1 MRRLVLHAL
10 ASWVLAAVLA
20 AAAAAKLAH
29 PRASRDALGS
39 LTAAAGRDAW
49 ILWSGVVALE
59 LVLAAGL
66 ALQRDAAALAASVT
80 MFAFGAA
87 LTRALWAG
95 HAGAPCGCFGAR
107 SRVSRFAVGR
117 AVALGLA
124 LAVVPLLPRDDLATD
139 TWLTLGLALAL
150 TAVAVL
156 GVAVLALAREVG
168 LLRLALGP
176 QAALEVPEEGPP
188 LGSDS
193 GLSTH
198 LDPRPGAP
206 LGLAVFTSEG
216 CRLCRLLEPQVA
228 ALARDPHV
236 DVVVLDEVRDA
247 DHWARL
253 AVPGSPYAVAID
265 RSGRVLAKGTFNSLG
280 QLESV
285 LATAERRMVAHA

>member
-1 MRRLVLHAL
+1 MLHAL
-10 ASWVLAAVLA
+10 ASWVLAAVLL
-20 AAAAAKLAH
+20 AAAAAKLAR
-29 PRASRDALGS
+29 PRASSGALGG
-39 LTAAAGRDAW
+39 LTGLAGRDAW
-49 ILWSGVVALE
+49 ILWAGLVALE

-66 ALQRDAAALAASVT
+66 ALERDAAALIASVT
-80 MFAFGAA
+80 MFAFGAG
-87 LTRALWAG
+87 LTQALWAG
-95 HAGAPCGCFGAR
+95 RAGAPCGCFGAR

-117 AVALGLA
+117 AVALGIA
-124 LAVVPLLPRDDLATD
+124 LAVVPLLPRGDLAAD
-139 TWLTLGLALAL
+139 TWLTLGLGAALV
-150 TAVAVL
+150 AVAVL

-193 GLSTH
+193 GLAPY

-228 ALARDPHV
+228 SLARDPHV
-236 DVVVLDEVRDA
+236 DVLVLDELRDA
-247 DHWARL
+247 GHWERL
-253 AVPGSPYAVAID
+253 EVPGSPYAVAVD
-265 RSGRVLAKGTFNSLG
+265 RTGRVLAKGTFNSLG

-285 LATAERRMVAHA
+285 LATAERRLVAHA